1 MHANAYL
8 MVNLRLPM
16 YIFTR
21 NEKAVTAILLNHD
34 NITV

>member
-8 MVNLRLPM
+8 MVNLRLRM
-16 YIFTR
+16 FIFTR
-21 NEKAVTAILLNHD
+21 NEKAVTAILFNHG